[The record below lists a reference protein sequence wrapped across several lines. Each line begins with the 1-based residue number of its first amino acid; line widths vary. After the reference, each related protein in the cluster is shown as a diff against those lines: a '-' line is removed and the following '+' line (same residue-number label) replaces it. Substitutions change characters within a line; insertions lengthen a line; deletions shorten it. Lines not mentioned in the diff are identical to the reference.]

1 MEIEVYADLLFLINT
16 GMDGL
21 CLLLAGRLL
30 HRRVK
35 AWRVAA
41 GAVLGGAYAVVALL
55 LPDMG
60 QAPSL
65 LCDLA
70 VCAIMCATVFG
81 ERRRGWVKGI
91 LSAAGVYF
99 ALSMALGGVMTAL
112 YHLLNRAGVAAI
124 LSDLSG
130 GEGDGLGSWLFLLLV
145 LIGGAVSLWG
155 GRILRRVR
163 AVRFCTLTVELDG
176 KAATLRGMV
185 DSGNLLRDPMSG
197 RLVVCAE
204 GEALRGI
211 LSPGLAA
218 VMGGASPDAVGL
230 SPADARRARVIPAGT
245 ATGEG
250 LLYGFVPDRIMLTAE
265 GDTQEREIDAL
276 VAVTSIP
283 TEGVEALIPAEL
295 MI

>member
-1 MEIEVYADLLFLINT
+1 MEVAVYADLLFLINA

-35 AWRVAA
+35 TWRVAV
-41 GAVLGGAYAVVALL
+41 GAVLGGVYAVAALL

-65 LCDLA
+65 LCDLG
-70 VCAIMCATVFG
+70 VCITMCAVVFG
-81 ERRRGWVKGI
+81 EKRRGWLKGI
-91 LSAAGVYF
+91 LTASGVYF

-112 YHLLNRAGVAAI
+112 YHLLNRAGVANL
-124 LSDLSG
+124 LSELSEG
-130 GEGDGLGSWLFLLLV
+130 GGDGLGSWLFLLLV

-155 GRILRRVR
+155 GRLLRRSR
-163 AVRFCTLTVELDG
+163 AVRICTVAVELDG
-176 KAATLRGMV
+176 RTAALRGMV

-197 RLVVCAE
+197 RVVICAD
-204 GEALRGI
+204 GETLRDI
-211 LSPGLAA
+211 LSPPLAA
-218 VMGGASPDAVGL
+218 VMTGKSPEAVGL
-230 SPADARRARVIPAGT
+230 SPADARRVRVIPAGT

-250 LLYGFVPDRIMLTAE
+250 LLYGFVPDRITLTAE
-265 GDTQEREIDAL
+265 GDNQGREIDAA

-283 TEGVEALIPAEL
+283 TEGVEALIPPEL
-295 MI
+295 VI

>member
-1 MEIEVYADLLFLINT
+1 M
-16 GMDGL
+16 
-21 CLLLAGRLL
+21 
-30 HRRVK
+30 
-35 AWRVAA
+35 
-41 GAVLGGAYAVVALL
+41 GGAYAVAALL

-70 VCAIMCATVFG
+70 VCAAMCAVVFG

-91 LSAAGVYF
+91 LAAAGVFF

-112 YHLLNRAGVAAI
+112 YHLLNRAGVAAT
-124 LSDLSG
+124 LSELSG

-155 GRILRRVR
+155 GRLLRRSRTVR
-163 AVRFCTLTVELDG
+163 ACTLTVELNG
-176 KAATLRGMV
+176 QTATLRGMV

-204 GEALRGI
+204 GEALRGV
-211 LSPGLAA
+211 LSPGFAA

-250 LLYGFVPDRIMLTAE
+250 MLYGFLPDRMILTDGRE
-265 GDTQEREIDAL
+265 EREVDAL

>member
-1 MEIEVYADLLFLINT
+1 MEIEVYADLLFLINA

-21 CLLLAGRLL
+21 CLLLTGRLL
-30 HRRVK
+30 HRRVRP
-35 AWRVAA
+35 WRVVI
-41 GAVLGGAYAVVALL
+41 GTVLGGAYAVAALL

-70 VCAIMCATVFG
+70 VCVVMCATVFG
-81 ERRRGWVKGI
+81 ERRRRWARG
-91 LSAAGVYF
+91 LLTSAGVYF

-124 LSDLSG
+124 LSELSG
-130 GEGDGLGSWLFLLLV
+130 GGGDGLGSWMFLLLV

-155 GRILRRVR
+155 GRLMRRSR
-163 AVRFCTLTVELDG
+163 AVRYCDLTVELDG

-197 RLVVCAE
+197 RLVVCAD

-211 LSPGLAA
+211 LSPSLAA
-218 VMGGASPDAVGL
+218 VMEGASPDAIGL
-230 SPADARRARVIPAGT
+230 SSADARRVRIIPAGT
-245 ATGEG
+245 ATGAG
-250 LLYGFVPDRIMLTAE
+250 ILYSFLPDRMILTD
-265 GDTQEREIDAL
+265 GGGEREVDAV
-276 VAVTSIP
+276 VAVTSVP